1 MFDIGFAEL
10 VLIFVVGLLVLGPER
25 LPAAVRTVSLWLGR
39 LRRSFTALK
48 NEIEREVGADEIK
61 QQLHNESILANL
73 KKTEES
79 LKDSFNSVEE
89 EFRATHSELESLE
102 YDISGTVKPKTGN
115 PDSGKASADIP
126 ATSKPES
133 AKSDAD
139 HSKQDSNPPESN
151 PSEPKSS

>member
-25 LPAAVRTVSLWLGR
+25 LPGAVRTVSLWLGR

-73 KKTEES
+73 KETEDS
-79 LKDSFNSVEE
+79 LKDSFSSVEK
-89 EFRATHSELESLE
+89 EFRSTQSDLQSLE
-102 YDISGTVKPKTGN
+102 YDISGVVKPST
-115 PDSGKASADIP
+115 DD
-126 ATSKPES
+126 TT
-133 AKSDAD
+133 KSDQPSPA
-139 HSKQDSNPPESN
+139 ES
-151 PSEPKSS
+151 SEPDRKPS

>member
-25 LPAAVRTVSLWLGR
+25 LPGAVRTVSLWLGR

-73 KKTEES
+73 KETEDS
-79 LKDSFNSVEE
+79 LKDSFSSVEK
-89 EFRATHSELESLE
+89 EFRSTQSDLQSLE
-102 YDISGTVKPKTGN
+102 YDISGVVKPGADES
-115 PDSGKASADIP
+115 PDSDRPKVANPGEAD
-126 ATSKPES
+126 
-133 AKSDAD
+133 
-139 HSKQDSNPPESN
+139 Q
-151 PSEPKSS
+151 KSS